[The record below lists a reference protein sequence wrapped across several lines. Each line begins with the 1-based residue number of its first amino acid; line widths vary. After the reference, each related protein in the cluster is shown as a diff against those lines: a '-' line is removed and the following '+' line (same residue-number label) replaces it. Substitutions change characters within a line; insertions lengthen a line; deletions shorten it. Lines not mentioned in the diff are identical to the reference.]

1 MEAGVAILG
10 ARAGQVNELGSV
22 SSGFGT
28 CEVKNW
34 LEVLDSWF
42 FWGWDGLIKG

>member
-1 MEAGVAILG
+1 M
-10 ARAGQVNELGSV
+10 ARGMV
-22 SSGFGT
+22 SGFGT

-42 FWGWDGLIKG
+42 FWGRDRLIKG